1 MEVPT
6 SKAEEGPTPNV
17 SRDAAKEAVRTL
29 IAYLGDDPMR
39 DGLLETPRRVI
50 DALSELTSCP
60 DYEVTTFD
68 ADGYDQMIVQGGIPV
83 YSLCE
88 HHLLP
93 IVGEA
98 HIGYIPDGEVVG
110 LSKLAR
116 CVEKH
121 SRQLQNQER
130 ITEDI
135 LQDLSCRIE
144 PRGVAVVLEARHFC
158 MEMRGIKKHDTVT
171 TTSAVSGPFQEKG
184 STRSEFMSL
193 IASSNQ

>member
-1 MEVPT
+1 ME
-6 SKAEEGPTPNV
+6 TPNSKTEEV
-17 SRDAAKEAVRTL
+17 TRPDVCRDAAEDAVRTL
-29 IAYLGDDPMR
+29 LSYLGDDPTR
-39 DGLLETPRRVI
+39 DGLLETPRRVV
-50 DALSELTSCP
+50 DALSELTSSP
-60 DYEVTTFD
+60 TYEVTTFD
-68 ADGYDQMIVQGGIPV
+68 SDGYDQMIVQSGIPV

-98 HIGYIPDGEVVG
+98 HVGYIPDGEVVG

-130 ITEDI
+130 ITEDV
-135 LQDLSCRIE
+135 LEDLSCRLD
-144 PRGVAVVLEARHFC
+144 PQGVAVVLEARHFC

-171 TTSAVSGPFQEKG
+171 TTSALSGPFREKQKA
-184 STRSEFMSL
+184 RNEF
-193 IASSNQ
+193 IDFIRA